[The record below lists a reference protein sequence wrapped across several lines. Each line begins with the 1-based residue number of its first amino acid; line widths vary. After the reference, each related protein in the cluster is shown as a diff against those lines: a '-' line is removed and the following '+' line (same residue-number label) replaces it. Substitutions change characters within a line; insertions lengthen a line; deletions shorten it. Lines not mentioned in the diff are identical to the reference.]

1 MALPS
6 RSPAEQDKDRT
17 VIPLR
22 LPELPHEGQPGASFV
37 RRAVGLTLLTII
49 GLAVLGTVV
58 ASVVKMDV
66 TVRAAGVLEPVRIYP
81 VRAMEGGMVRTVL
94 VQTGDTVHAGQVL
107 ARLDTVELTATLAQ
121 LQAQY
126 RAADIDRRRSATADP
141 LQRQQSADHAAQ
153 SRSRLATALATLR
166 QRMVE
171 YDLGTNVDSLLAAY
185 VPGRH
190 VVIDQAVGEV
200 KSAQA
205 ELRLNG
211 AEGGLQELSYFDR
224 EKLGTQ
230 MDQLAAQITAT
241 RERLSRLVI
250 RSPTDGVVLTEQL
263 ERLPGAFVRE
273 GDQLVELGDPNGWR
287 VLLAVSERDVSKI
300 RLGDPVKI
308 DLLAFDESEREQLH
322 ARVAYVAPEP
332 LSVQSAAAAA
342 TGSAAPIGGGG
353 AYRVI
358 ASLDRAQLE
367 RMGLT
372 RFRRGYTVQGY
383 VVTRSGRIITLLWNY
398 LTEKVE
404 RARTPKPQAAG
415 K

>member
-6 RSPAEQDKDRT
+6 RSPAETDQDRT

-37 RRAVGLTLLTII
+37 RRAVGLTLLTIA
-49 GLAVLGTVV
+49 GLAVLGAVV
-58 ASVVKMDV
+58 GSVVKMDV
-66 TVRAAGVLEPVRIYP
+66 TVRAAGVLEPIRIYP
-81 VRAMEGGMVRTVL
+81 VRAVEGGVVRAVL
-94 VQTGDTVHAGQVL
+94 VQTGDTVRAGQVL
-107 ARLDTVELTATLAQ
+107 ARLDTVELTSTLAQ

-141 LQRQQSADHAAQ
+141 LQREQSAEHAAQ
-153 SRSRLATALATLR
+153 SRSRLSSALATLR

-171 YDLGTNVDSLLAAY
+171 YDLGTNVDSLLTAY

-190 VVIDQAVGEV
+190 VAIDQAVGEV
-200 KSAQA
+200 RSAQA

-230 MDQLAAQITAT
+230 MDQLAAQITAA

-250 RSPTDGVVLTEQL
+250 RAPTDGVVLTEQL

-273 GDQLVELGDPNGWR
+273 GDQLVELGDLNDWR
-287 VLLAVSERDVSKI
+287 VLLSVSERDVSKI
-300 RLGDPVKI
+300 QVGDSVKI
-308 DLLAFDESEREQLH
+308 DLLAFDESEREQLR
-322 ARVAYVAPEP
+322 ASVAYVAPEP
-332 LSVQSAAAAA
+332 LSAQSAAA
-342 TGSAAPIGGGG
+342 GSAAPALPGGAG

-358 ASLDRAQLE
+358 AALDRAQLE
-367 RMGLT
+367 RMGIT
-372 RFRRGYTVQGY
+372 RFRRGYSVQGY

-398 LTEKVE
+398 FTEKVD
-404 RARTPKPQAAG
+404 RARTPKPETRG
-415 K
+415 R